1 MCICCVYRLTQ
12 QKHESDHGVGE
23 AQPGPRGG
31 SHECRQHDDLLLA
44 DCGVIPSHPLC
55 GVGLTMSRLLNP
67 VKIQEILVYEG
78 TSMREHQS

>member
-1 MCICCVYRLTQ
+1 MVCSRQCRRLRNDRKICSVALTF
-12 QKHESDHGVGE
+12 VN
-23 AQPGPRGG
+23 PF
-31 SHECRQHDDLLLA
+31 QHDDLLLA